1 MKRKR
6 VLRAVLAALAGLL
19 LLAGLLAWRL
29 VPSYAS
35 ALRLN
40 WGISLPIL
48 ARPSLCYEA
57 DSGPSFHGD
66 GIRYH
71 VFSYQYEDPV
81 SLMFAW
87 GSVERETI
95 YCDSYREAA
104 EAVERETIYC
114 DSYREAAEA
123 WLDKIQVSAGDRPD
137 YGGCLYWYRAQED
150 NSELLVFWDA
160 EQNRLYFLESF
171 L

>member
-6 VLRAVLAALAGLL
+6 VLMGVLAALAGLL

-29 VPSYAS
+29 VPGYAS

-95 YCDSYREAA
+95 YC
-104 EAVERETIYC
+104 
-114 DSYREAAEA
+114 
-123 WLDKIQVSAGDRPD
+123 LDKIQVSAGDRPD

>member
-29 VPSYAS
+29 VPGYAS

-57 DSGPSFHGD
+57 DSGPSFLGD

-71 VFSYQYEDPV
+71 VFSYRYEDPV

-87 GSVERETI
+87 GS
-95 YCDSYREAA
+95 
-104 EAVERETIYC
+104 VERETIYC